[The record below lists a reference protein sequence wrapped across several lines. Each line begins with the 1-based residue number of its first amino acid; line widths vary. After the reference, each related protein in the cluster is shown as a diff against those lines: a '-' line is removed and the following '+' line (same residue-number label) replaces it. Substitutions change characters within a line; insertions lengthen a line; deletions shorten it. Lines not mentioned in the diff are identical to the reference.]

1 MWQSATW
8 KGDEAVQAAK
18 VKKVKTPDK
27 DRMHFRLAPEIKE
40 RVARAAAITGQGLT
54 DFAVSALKEMADEIL
69 ERHESVLLNREDY
82 HFFLN
87 SLDDHKKPS
96 RRSRTAAAR
105 YRRGRRKGV
114 RYRFAD

>member
-1 MWQSATW
+1 MQ
-8 KGDEAVQAAK
+8 DAK
-18 VKKVKTPDK
+18 VKNVKTPNK

-69 ERHESVLLNREDY
+69 ERHENVLLDRKDY
-82 HFFLN
+82 RFFLN
-87 SLDDHKKPS
+87 SLDDLKKPS

-114 RYRFAD
+114 RYRFAN